1 MYYIH
6 IVIVYLL
13 HIVYCKYNLTTKVE
27 QSSLQPRI
35 NFMEYCET
43 CKYWLRI
50 SSKEYELPNTGVCS
64 AAKQFWETTDWDRDN
79 PTRTLLLPKFTGTLM
94 FVQDSSDQ
102 FAQLKTMYNFGC
114 VQHQFIGE

>member
-1 MYYIH
+1 
-6 IVIVYLL
+6 
-13 HIVYCKYNLTTKVE
+13 
-27 QSSLQPRI
+27 
-35 NFMEYCET
+35 MEYCET

-79 PTRTLLLPKFTGTLM
+79 PTRTLLLPEFTGTLM
-94 FVQDSSDQ
+94 FVQDASDQ

-114 VQHQFIGE
+114 VQHQFIGEQIIYGTCCCIRYSKARTV